1 LSELGDDERPMT
13 ASIAHAAWLKAK
25 ETQALIAALDAA
37 RAGGSRFV
45 GGCVRNT
52 VMGHEVD
59 DIDIAT
65 QLTPDQVVELCT
77 KAGFAAHPT
86 GIEHGTVTVVVNHK
100 PFEVTTL
107 RRDVSTDGRRA
118 TVAFT
123 ENWEED
129 AQRRDFRINA
139 LYADA
144 QGAIHDPTGGGLDDA
159 RAGRVI
165 FIGDAHQ
172 RIKEDYLRILR
183 FFRFNA
189 WYARGPVDPNG
200 LHACADLVG
209 GLDTL
214 SVERVWKEV
223 KKLLGAPDPRAA
235 WEGMTAIEAR
245 KRALPEMDNHPR
257 LRALMDLEADLM
269 LPVDPMTR
277 VAASLEDQQS
287 AKTFAN
293 RLKLSNEERDRLV
306 AALGDDVKITS
317 FMSLREM
324 RRAIYAIGNEAFRDR
339 VMLAWAASGGGKAQ
353 QWRALVA
360 HGQMWT
366 PPKLPLSGDEVMA
379 AGVPAGPKVG
389 VIMREVEAWWIDAD
403 FPDDK
408 LSIIERLKAVAQGMA

>member
-1 LSELGDDERPMT
+1 MNIT
-13 ASIAHAAWLKAK
+13 HAPWLKAP
-25 ETQALIAALDAA
+25 ETQKLLAALESA

-52 VMGHEVD
+52 LLGAPVD
-59 DIDIAT
+59 DLDIAT
-65 QLTPDQVVELCT
+65 QLTPQEIIAVAT
-77 KAGFAAHPT
+77 KADFAAHPT
-86 GIEHGTVTVVVNHK
+86 GIEHGTVTVVVNRQ

-123 ENWEED
+123 ESWEED
-129 AQRRDFRINA
+129 AQRRDFRMNA

-144 QGAIHDPTGGGLDDA
+144 QGQIHDPTGGGLDDA

-165 FIGDAHQ
+165 FIGDAAT

-189 WYARGPVDPNG
+189 WYAKTPLDPHG
-200 LHACADLVG
+200 LDACADLVA

-214 SVERVWKEV
+214 SAERIWKEV

-235 WEGMTAIEAR
+235 WEGMTAIEVRA
-245 KRALPEMDNHPR
+245 RALPEMDNTPR

-269 LPVDPMTR
+269 LPVDAMTR
-277 VAASLEDQQS
+277 VAA
-287 AKTFAN
+287 
-293 RLKLSNEERDRLV
+293 
-306 AALGDDVKITS
+306 ALGDDAKITS
-317 FMSLREM
+317 YMSLREM
-324 RRAIYAIGNEAFRDR
+324 RRAIYKLGNEAFRDR
-339 VMLAWAASGGGKAQ
+339 VMLAWAASGNDKAQ
-353 QWRALVA
+353 AWRALVA
-360 HGQMWT
+360 HATMWK
-366 PPKLPLSGDEVMA
+366 PPRLPLTGDEVMA

-389 VIMREVEAWWIDAD
+389 LIMREVEDWWIDAD

-408 LSIIERLKAVAQGMA
+408 LSVIERLKAVVQGLA

>member
-1 LSELGDDERPMT
+1 MT
-13 ASIAHAAWLKAK
+13 AAITHAPWLKAP
-25 ETQALIAALDAA
+25 ETQKLVAALEAA
-37 RAGGSRFV
+37 RPGGSRFV

-52 VMGHEVD
+52 LMGRPVD

-65 QLTPDQVVELCT
+65 QLTPDRVAEIAA
-77 KAGFAAHPT
+77 KSGFAAHPT
-86 GIEHGTVTVVVNHK
+86 GIEHGTVTVVVDHK

-123 ENWEED
+123 ESWEED
-129 AQRRDFRINA
+129 AQRRDFRMNA

-144 QGAIHDPTGGGLDDA
+144 AGAVHDPTGGGLDDA

-165 FIGDAHQ
+165 FIGDAAT

-189 WYARGPVDPNG
+189 WYARTPIDPHG
-200 LHACADLVG
+200 LAACADLVA

-223 KKLLGAPDPRAA
+223 KKLLAAPDPRAA
-235 WEGMTAIEAR
+235 WEGMKAIEVRA
-245 KRALPEMDNHPR
+245 RALPEMADEAR
-257 LRALMDLEADLM
+257 LDALCTLEADLM
-269 LPVDPMTR
+269 LPVDAMTR
-277 VAASLEDQQS
+277 VAASLPDQES
-287 AKTFAN
+287 ARALAR
-293 RLKLSNEERDRLV
+293 RLKLSNEERDRLI
-306 AALGDDVKITS
+306 AALGDDEKITS
-317 FMSLREM
+317 YMSLREM
-324 RRAIYAIGNEAFRDR
+324 RRAIYRIGNEAFRDR
-339 VMLAWAASGGGKAQ
+339 VMLAWARAGLEKSQA
-353 QWRALVA
+353 WRALVA
-360 HGQMWT
+360 HAQMWT

-389 VIMREVEAWWIDAD
+389 LVMREVEDWWIDAD

-408 LSIIERLKAVAQGMA
+408 LSVIERLKAVAQGLS

>member
-1 LSELGDDERPMT
+1 MT
-13 ASIAHAAWLKAK
+13 AITHAAWLKAA
-25 ETQALIAALDAA
+25 ETQKLIAALEAA

-52 VMGHEVD
+52 LMGREVD
-59 DIDIAT
+59 DIDVAT
-65 QLTPDQVVELCT
+65 QLTPPEVIAVAT

-86 GIEHGTVTVVVNHK
+86 GIEHGTITVVVNHK

-123 ENWEED
+123 ESWEED
-129 AQRRDFRINA
+129 AARRDFRMNA

-144 QGAIHDPTGGGLDDA
+144 SGAIHDPTGGGLDDV

-189 WYARGPVDPNG
+189 WYARGPVDPQG
-200 LHACADLVG
+200 LHACADLVA

-214 SVERVWKEV
+214 SVERVWKEA
-223 KKLLGAPDPRAA
+223 KKMLGALDPRAS
-235 WEGMTAIEAR
+235 WEGMKAIEVRA
-245 KRALPEMDNHPR
+245 RALPELSNDDR
-257 LRALMDLEADLM
+257 LHALCTLDADLM
-269 LPVDPMTR
+269 LPVDAMTR
-277 VAASLEDQQS
+277 VAAALPDQES
-287 AKTFAN
+287 AKALAR

-317 FMSLREM
+317 YMSLREM
-324 RRAIYAIGNEAFRDR
+324 RRAIYKLGNEAFGDR
-339 VMLAWAASGGGKAQ
+339 VKLAWAASGGDKAQ
-353 QWRALVA
+353 AWRALVA

-366 PPKLPLSGDEVMA
+366 PPKLPLTGDEVMA

-389 VIMREVEAWWIDAD
+389 LILREVEDWWIDAD

-408 LSIIERLKAVAQGMA
+408 LSVIERLKAVAQGLS

>member
-1 LSELGDDERPMT
+1 MT
-13 ASIAHAAWLKAK
+13 TITHAAWLKAP
-25 ETQALIAALDAA
+25 ETQKLISVLEAA
-37 RAGGSRFV
+37 RPGGSRFV

-52 VMGHEVD
+52 LMGRPVD

-65 QLTPDQVVELCT
+65 QLTPEQVTEVCA

-86 GIEHGTVTVVVNHK
+86 GIEHGTVTVVVNRK

-123 ENWEED
+123 ESWEED
-129 AQRRDFRINA
+129 AQRRDFRMNA

-144 QGAIHDPTGGGLDDA
+144 SGQIHDPTGGGLDDA

-172 RIKEDYLRILR
+172 RIREDYLRILR

-189 WYARGPVDPNG
+189 WYARTPLDPHG
-200 LHACADLVG
+200 LHACADLIA

-235 WEGMTAIEAR
+235 WEGMEAIDVRA
-245 KRALPEMDNHPR
+245 RALPEMNDHKR
-257 LRALMDLEADLM
+257 LDALMTLEADLV
-269 LPVDPMTR
+269 LPHDAMTR
-277 VAASLEDQQS
+277 VAAALGDQLQ
-287 AKTFAN
+287 AQAFAR
-293 RLKLSNEERDRLV
+293 RLKLSNDERDRLV
-306 AALGDDVKITS
+306 AALKQDARIVS
-317 FMSLREM
+317 YMSLREM
-324 RRAIYAIGNEAFRDR
+324 RRAIYRLGNEAFRDR
-339 VMLAWAASGGGKAQ
+339 VMLAWAEAGQAKTQA
-353 QWRALVA
+353 WRALLA
-360 HGQMWT
+360 HAQMWT

-389 VIMREVEAWWIDAD
+389 QVMREVEEWWIDAD

-408 LSIIERLKAVAQGMA
+408 LSIIERLKAVAHGLM

>member
-1 LSELGDDERPMT
+1 MT
-13 ASIAHAAWLKAK
+13 AIAHATWLKAA
-25 ETQALIAALDAA
+25 ETQKLIAALEAA

-52 VMGHEVD
+52 LMGREVD

-65 QLTPDQVVELCT
+65 QLTPDQVIEVAT

-86 GIEHGTVTVVVNHK
+86 GIEHGTVTVVVNSR

-123 ENWEED
+123 ESWEED
-129 AQRRDFRINA
+129 AQRRDFRMNA

-144 QGAIHDPTGGGLDDA
+144 GGQIHDPTGGGLDDT

-165 FIGDAHQ
+165 FIGDAHT

-189 WYARGPVDPNG
+189 WYARGPVDPQG
-200 LHACADLVG
+200 LHACADLVS

-214 SVERVWKEV
+214 SVERIWKEA
-223 KKLLGAPDPRAA
+223 KKLLAASDPRAA

-245 KRALPEMDNHPR
+245 ARALPELGNETR
-257 LRALMDLEADLM
+257 LDALCTLEADLM
-269 LPVDPMTR
+269 LSPDPMTR
-277 VAASLEDQQS
+277 VAAALTDQQS
-287 AKTFAN
+287 AKTLAN
-293 RLKLSNEERDRLV
+293 RLKLSNEERERLV
-306 AALGDDVKITS
+306 AALGDDVKITN

-324 RRAIYAIGNEAFRDR
+324 RRAIYKLGNEAFRDR
-339 VMLAWAASGGGKAQ
+339 VMLAWAASGGDKAQ

-360 HGQMWT
+360 HSTMWK
-366 PPKLPLSGDEVMA
+366 PPRLPLTGDEVMA

-389 VIMREVEAWWIDAD
+389 IILREVEDWWIDAD

-408 LSIIERLKAVAQGMA
+408 LSIIERLKAVAQGLA

>member
-1 LSELGDDERPMT
+1 M
-13 ASIAHAAWLKAK
+13 SIAHAPWLKAP
-25 ETQALIAALDAA
+25 ETQALIAALEAA

-52 VMGHEVD
+52 LMGRPVD

-65 QLTPDQVVELCT
+65 QLTPDQVTEVCK

-86 GIEHGTVTVVVNHK
+86 GIEHGTITIVVNHK

-123 ENWEED
+123 ESWNED
-129 AQRRDFRINA
+129 AQRRDFRMNA

-144 QGAIHDPTGGGLDDA
+144 AGAIHDPTGGGLDDA

-165 FIGDAHQ
+165 FIGDADT
-172 RIKEDYLRILR
+172 RIREDYLRILR

-189 WYARGPVDPNG
+189 WYAKGPLDPHG
-200 LHACADLVG
+200 LAACAARVEGLG
-209 GLDTL
+209 GL
-214 SVERVWKEV
+214 SVERIWKEL
-223 KKLLGAPDPRAA
+223 KKMLAAPNPRAA
-235 WEGMTAIEAR
+235 WEGMEAIEVRAR
-245 KRALPEMDNHPR
+245 VLPEMSRHAR
-257 LRALMDLEADLM
+257 LDALIGLEADLA
-269 LPVDPMTR
+269 LPVDAMTR
-277 VAASLEDQQS
+277 VAAALRDQEG
-287 AKTFAN
+287 ARALAR

-306 AALGDDVKITS
+306 AALGDDVKLS
-317 FMSLREM
+317 SYMSLKEM
-324 RRAIYAIGNEAFRDR
+324 RRALYLLGPEAFRDR
-339 VMLAWAASGGGKAQ
+339 VMLNWAEHGGNAA

-360 HGQMWT
+360 HAQMWT
-366 PPKLPLSGDEVMA
+366 PPKLPLSGDEVMR

-389 VIMREVEAWWIDAD
+389 EVMREIEAWWIDAD

-408 LSIIERLKAVAQGMA
+408 LAIIERLKAIAQGLN

>member
-1 LSELGDDERPMT
+1 MA
-13 ASIAHAAWLKAK
+13 ASITHASWLKAK
-25 ETQALIAALDAA
+25 ETQALIAALETA

-52 VMGHEVD
+52 LMGREVD

-65 QLTPDQVVELCT
+65 QLTPEQVTEVCT
-77 KAGFAAHPT
+77 QAGFAAYPT
-86 GIEHGTVTVVVNHK
+86 GIEHGTVTVVVKGK

-123 ENWEED
+123 ESWEED

-144 QGAIHDPTGGGLDDA
+144 SGTIHDPTGGGLDDA

-189 WYARGPVDPNG
+189 WYAKTPIDPQG
-200 LHACADLVG
+200 LHACADLVA
-209 GLDTL
+209 GLDQL
-214 SVERVWKEV
+214 SVERIWKEV
-223 KKLLGAPDPRAA
+223 KKLLAAPDPRAA
-235 WEGMTAIEAR
+235 WEGMSAIEVRA
-245 KRALPEMDNHPR
+245 RALPEMENEAR
-257 LRALMDLEADLM
+257 LDALIALDADLM

-277 VAASLEDQQS
+277 VAAALTDQES
-287 AKTFAN
+287 ARALAR
-293 RLKLSNEERDRLV
+293 RLKLSNEERERLV
-306 AALGDDVKITS
+306 AALGDGAKITS
-317 FMSLREM
+317 YMSLREM
-324 RRAIYAIGNEAFRDR
+324 RRAIYKIGAEPFRDR
-339 VMLAWAASGGGKAQ
+339 VMLAWANAGGGKAQ
-353 QWRALVA
+353 HWRALLA
-360 HGQMWT
+360 HAQMWT

-389 VIMREVEAWWIDAD
+389 QVLREVEDWWIDAD

-408 LSIIERLKAVAQGMA
+408 LSVIERLKAVAQGMS

>member
-1 LSELGDDERPMT
+1 MIK
-13 ASIAHAAWLKAK
+13 SIAFADWFKAK
-25 ETQALIAALDAA
+25 ETQALLAALEAA

-52 VMGHEVD
+52 LMGREVD

-65 QLTPDQVVELCT
+65 QLTPDRVTEVA
-77 KAGFAAHPT
+77 KAAGFAAHPT

-123 ENWEED
+123 EAWEED
-129 AQRRDFRINA
+129 AERRDFRMNA

-144 QGAIHDPTGGGLDDA
+144 SGEVHDPTGGGLDDA

-165 FIGDAHQ
+165 FIGDAHT
-172 RIKEDYLRILR
+172 RLREDYLRILR

-189 WYARGPVDPNG
+189 WYAKGPLDPQG
-200 LHACADLVG
+200 LHACADLVA

-235 WEGMTAIEAR
+235 WEAMKAIEVRA
-245 KRALPEMDNHPR
+245 RALPEMANEAR
-257 LRALMDLEADLM
+257 LDMLCTLEADLM

-277 VAASLEDQQS
+277 VAASLADQES
-287 AKTFAN
+287 ARALAQ

-317 FMSLREM
+317 YMSLREM
-324 RRAIYAIGNEAFRDR
+324 RRAIYKLGNEAFRDR
-339 VMLAWAASGGGKAQ
+339 VMLAWAASGNDKAQ
-353 QWRALVA
+353 AWRALVA
-360 HGQMWT
+360 HAQMWT
-366 PPKLPLSGDEVMA
+366 PPKLPLTGDEVMA
-379 AGVPAGPKVG
+379 AGVSAGPKVG
-389 VIMREVEAWWIDAD
+389 LVMREVEDWWIDAD

-408 LSIIERLKAVAQGMA
+408 LSVIERLKAVAQGMS

>member
-1 LSELGDDERPMT
+1 MN
-13 ASIAHAAWLKAK
+13 SIAHAAWLKAPESQK
-25 ETQALIAALDAA
+25 LIAALEGA

-52 VMGHEVD
+52 LLGAPVD
-59 DIDIAT
+59 DIDVAT
-65 QLTPDQVVELCT
+65 QLTPDRVTDVA
-77 KAGFAAHPT
+77 KAAGFAAHPT
-86 GIEHGTVTVVVNHK
+86 GIEHGTVTVVVDHK

-123 ENWEED
+123 ESWEED
-129 AQRRDFRINA
+129 AQRRDFRLNA

-144 QGAIHDPTGGGLDDA
+144 AGAIHDPTGGGLDDA

-165 FIGDAHQ
+165 FIGDARQ

-189 WYARGPVDPNG
+189 WYAKTPLDPKG
-200 LHACADLVG
+200 LEACADLVA

-214 SVERVWKEV
+214 SVERVWKEA

-235 WEGMTAIEAR
+235 WEGMTAIDVRA
-245 KRALPEMDNHPR
+245 RALPELSNETR
-257 LRALMDLEADLM
+257 LDALCTLEADLM
-269 LPVDPMTR
+269 LPVDAMTR
-277 VAASLEDQQS
+277 VAAALTDREG
-287 AKTFAN
+287 ARALAR

-306 AALGDDVKITS
+306 AALGDDEKITS
-317 FMSLREM
+317 YMSLREM
-324 RRAIYAIGNEAFRDR
+324 RRAIYRIGNQAFRDR
-339 VMLAWAASGGGKAQ
+339 VMLAWAAAGGEKAQ
-353 QWRALVA
+353 AWRALTA
-360 HGQMWT
+360 HAQMWT
-366 PPKLPLSGDEVMA
+366 PPKLPLSGDDVMA

-389 VIMREVEAWWIDAD
+389 AVLREVEDWWIDAD

-408 LSIIERLKAVAQGMA
+408 LSVIERLKAVAQGMA

>member
-1 LSELGDDERPMT
+1 MIK
-13 ASIAHAAWLKAK
+13 SIAFADWFKAK
-25 ETQALIAALDAA
+25 ETQQLLAALEAA
-37 RAGGSRFV
+37 RADGSRFV

-52 VMGHEVD
+52 LMGREVD

-65 QLTPDQVVELCT
+65 QLTPDRVTAVA
-77 KAGFAAHPT
+77 KAAGFAAHPT

-123 ENWEED
+123 EAWEED
-129 AQRRDFRINA
+129 AERRDFRMNA

-144 QGAIHDPTGGGLDDA
+144 LGEVHDPTGGGLDDA

-165 FIGDAHQ
+165 FIGDAHT
-172 RIKEDYLRILR
+172 RLREDYLRILR

-189 WYARGPVDPNG
+189 WYARGPLDPQG
-200 LHACADLVG
+200 LHACADLLA

-214 SVERVWKEV
+214 SVERIWKEV
-223 KKLLGAPDPRAA
+223 KKLLAAPDPRAV
-235 WEGMTAIEAR
+235 WEAMKAIEVRA
-245 KRALPEMDNHPR
+245 RALPEMSNEAR
-257 LRALMDLEADLM
+257 LDMLCTLEADLM

-277 VAASLEDQQS
+277 VAASLADQES
-287 AKTFAN
+287 ARAVAR

-317 FMSLREM
+317 YMSLREM
-324 RRAIYAIGNEAFRDR
+324 RRAIYKLGNEAFRDR
-339 VMLAWAASGGGKAQ
+339 VMLAWAASGNDKAQ
-353 QWRALVA
+353 AWRALVA
-360 HGQMWT
+360 HAQMWT
-366 PPKLPLSGDEVMA
+366 PPKLPLTGDEVMA
-379 AGVPAGPKVG
+379 AGVSAGPKVG
-389 VIMREVEAWWIDAD
+389 LVMREVEDWWIDAD

-408 LSIIERLKAVAQGMA
+408 LSVIERLKAVAQGLS

>member
-1 LSELGDDERPMT
+1 MIK
-13 ASIAHAAWLKAK
+13 SIAHADWFKAK
-25 ETQALIAALDAA
+25 ETQSLLAVLEVA

-52 VMGHEVD
+52 LMGREVD

-65 QLTPDQVVELCT
+65 QLTPDRVTEVARA
-77 KAGFAAHPT
+77 AGFAAHPT
-86 GIEHGTVTVVVNHK
+86 GVEHGTVTVVVNHK

-107 RRDVSTDGRRA
+107 RLDVSTDGRRA

-123 ENWEED
+123 ESWEKD
-129 AQRRDFRINA
+129 AQRRDFRMNA

-165 FIGDAHQ
+165 FIGDAHT

-189 WYARGPVDPNG
+189 WYAKGPLDPQG
-200 LHACADLVG
+200 LHACADLVA

-214 SVERVWKEV
+214 SVERVWKET
-223 KKLLGAPDPRAA
+223 KKLLGAYNPRAA
-235 WEGMTAIEAR
+235 WEAMKAIEVRA
-245 KRALPEMDNHPR
+245 RALPEIENDAR
-257 LRALMDLEADLM
+257 LTMLCTLEAELM
-269 LPVDPMTR
+269 LPADAMTR
-277 VAASLEDQQS
+277 VAAALSDPES
-287 AKTFAN
+287 ARALAR

-306 AALGDDVKITS
+306 AALGDDEKITS
-317 FMSLREM
+317 YMSLREM
-324 RRAIYAIGNEAFRDR
+324 RRAIYRIGNEAFRDR
-339 VMLAWAASGGGKAQ
+339 VMLAWAAAGVDKAQ
-353 QWRALVA
+353 AWRALVA
-360 HGQMWT
+360 HSQMWT
-366 PPKLPLSGDEVMA
+366 PPKLPLTGDDVMT

-389 VIMREVEAWWIDAD
+389 IVMREVEDWWIDAD

-408 LSIIERLKAVAQGMA
+408 LSVIERLKAVAQGMS

>member
-1 LSELGDDERPMT
+1 MT
-13 ASIAHAAWLKAK
+13 TSIAFADWFKAK
-25 ETQALIAALDAA
+25 ETQQLLAALEVA

-52 VMGHEVD
+52 LMGREVD

-65 QLTPDQVVELCT
+65 QLTPDRVTEVARA
-77 KAGFAAHPT
+77 AGFAAHPT

-123 ENWEED
+123 EAWEED
-129 AQRRDFRINA
+129 AQRRDFRMNA

-144 QGAIHDPTGGGLDDA
+144 QGAIHDPTGGGVDDV

-165 FIGDAHQ
+165 FIGDAHT

-189 WYARGPVDPNG
+189 WYAKGPLDPQG
-200 LHACADLVG
+200 LHACADLVA

-214 SVERVWKEV
+214 SVERVWKET
-223 KKLLGAPDPRAA
+223 KKLLGAYNPRAA
-235 WEGMTAIEAR
+235 WEAMKVIEVRA
-245 KRALPEMDNHPR
+245 RALRELENDAR
-257 LRALMDLEADLM
+257 LAMLCTLEAELL
-269 LPVDPMTR
+269 LPVDAMTR
-277 VAASLEDQQS
+277 VAAALSDQES
-287 AKTFAN
+287 ARELAR

-306 AALGDDVKITS
+306 AALGDNEKITS
-317 FMSLREM
+317 YMSLREM
-324 RRAIYAIGNEAFRDR
+324 RRAIYRIGNEAFRDR
-339 VMLAWAASGGGKAQ
+339 VMLAWAAAGADKAQ
-353 QWRALVA
+353 AWRALVA
-360 HGQMWT
+360 HAQMWT
-366 PPKLPLSGDEVMA
+366 PPKLPLTGEDVMT

-389 VIMREVEAWWIDAD
+389 IVMREVEDWWIDSD
-403 FPDDK
+403 FPDDR
-408 LSIIERLKAVAQGMA
+408 LSVIERLKAVAQGMS

>member
-1 LSELGDDERPMT
+1 MT
-13 ASIAHAAWLKAK
+13 TVAHAAWFKAK
-25 ETQALIAALDAA
+25 ETQALLAALEGA

-52 VMGHEVD
+52 LMGREVD
-59 DIDIAT
+59 DIDVAT
-65 QLTPDQVVELCT
+65 QLTPDQTT
-77 KAGFAAHPT
+77 KVTQSVGFAAHPT

-123 ENWEED
+123 ESWEED
-129 AQRRDFRINA
+129 AQRRDFRMNA

-144 QGAIHDPTGGGLDDA
+144 SGAIHDPTGGGLDDA

-165 FIGDAHQ
+165 FIGDAHT

-189 WYARGPVDPNG
+189 WYARGPVDPHG
-200 LHACADLVG
+200 LQACADLVA

-214 SVERVWKEV
+214 SVERIWKEV
-223 KKLLGAPDPRAA
+223 KKLLGAPDPRAS
-235 WEGMTAIEAR
+235 WEGMSAIEVRA
-245 KRALPEMDNHPR
+245 RALSELNNTPR

-269 LPVDPMTR
+269 LPVDAMTR
-277 VAASLEDQQS
+277 VAAALEDQES
-287 AKTFAN
+287 AKALSR
-293 RLKLSNEERDRLV
+293 RLKLANEERDRLV
-306 AALGDDVKITS
+306 AALGDDVKLTS

-324 RRAIYAIGNEAFRDR
+324 RRAIYKLGNEAFRDR
-339 VMLAWAASGGGKAQ
+339 VKLAWAGAGGEKAQ
-353 QWRALVA
+353 QWRALLT

-366 PPKLPLSGDEVMA
+366 PPKMPLTGDEVMA

-389 VIMREVEAWWIDAD
+389 VIMREVEDWWIDAD

-408 LSIIERLKAVAQGMA
+408 LSVIERLKAVAQGMA

>member
-1 LSELGDDERPMT
+1 MT
-13 ASIAHAAWLKAK
+13 AITHAPWLKAP
-25 ETQALIAALDAA
+25 ETQKLIAALEAA

-52 VMGHEVD
+52 LMGRPVE

-65 QLTPDQVVELCT
+65 QLTPDQVTEIAT

-86 GIEHGTVTVVVNHK
+86 GIEHGTVTVVVNSR

-123 ENWEED
+123 EKWEED
-129 AQRRDFRINA
+129 AQRRDFRMNA

-144 QGAIHDPTGGGLDDA
+144 SGAVHDPTGGGLDDVK
-159 RAGRVI
+159 AGRVI
-165 FIGDAHQ
+165 FIGDAHT
-172 RIKEDYLRILR
+172 RIREDYLRILR

-189 WYARGPVDPNG
+189 WYARGPVDPQG
-200 LHACADLVG
+200 LAACADLVA
-209 GLDTL
+209 GLDQL

-223 KKLLGAPDPRAA
+223 KKLLEAPDPRAA

-245 KRALPEMDNHPR
+245 ARALPELTNEAR
-257 LRALMDLEADLM
+257 LDALTTLEVDLM

-277 VAASLEDQQS
+277 VAAALQDQ
-287 AKTFAN
+287 AGARALAV

-306 AALGDDVKITS
+306 AALGDEVKLTS
-317 FMSLREM
+317 FMSLKEM
-324 RRAIYAIGNEAFRDR
+324 RRAIYRLGNQAFRDR
-339 VMLAWAASGGGKAQ
+339 VMLAWAGAGGEKAQ

-366 PPKLPLSGDEVMA
+366 PPKFPLSGDEVMA

-389 VIMREVEAWWIDAD
+389 AVLREVEAWWIDAD

-408 LSIIERLKAVAQGMA
+408 LSIIERLKAVAQGMS

>member
-1 LSELGDDERPMT
+1 MIT
-13 ASIAHAAWLKAK
+13 SIAHAGWFKAK
-25 ETQALIAALDAA
+25 ETQALMQALEGA
-37 RAGGSRFV
+37 RAGGARFV

-52 VMGHEVD
+52 LMGREVD

-65 QLTPDQVVELCT
+65 QLTPDRVTEIAQ

-123 ENWEED
+123 ESWQED
-129 AQRRDFRINA
+129 AERRDFRLNA

-144 QGAIHDPTGGGLDDA
+144 TGQIHDPTGGGLDDA

-165 FIGDAHQ
+165 FIGDAHT
-172 RIKEDYLRILR
+172 RLREDHLRILR

-189 WYARGPVDPNG
+189 WYAKGPLDPHG
-200 LHACADLVG
+200 IAACADMVA
-209 GLDTL
+209 GLDAL
-214 SVERVWKEV
+214 SVERIWKEV
-223 KKLLGAPDPRAA
+223 KKLLAAPDPRAA
-235 WEGMTAIEAR
+235 WEGLTAIEAR
-245 KRALPEMDNHPR
+245 ARALPEMANETR
-257 LRALMDLEADLM
+257 LDALVTLEADLM
-269 LPVDPMTR
+269 LPVDAMTR
-277 VAASLEDQQS
+277 VAAALADQES
-287 AKTFAN
+287 AKALAR

-306 AALGDDVKITS
+306 AALGDDVKLTS
-317 FMSLREM
+317 YMSLREM
-324 RRAIYAIGNEAFRDR
+324 RRAIYKLGNEAFRDR
-339 VMLAWAASGGGKAQ
+339 VMLAWAGAGGEKAQ

-389 VIMREVEAWWIDAD
+389 LVMREVEDWWIDAD

-408 LSIIERLKAVAQGMA
+408 LSVIERLKAVVQGLA

>member
-1 LSELGDDERPMT
+1 MT
-13 ASIAHAAWLKAK
+13 ASIAYTAWFKAK
-25 ETQALIAALDAA
+25 ETQALIAALEAA
-37 RAGGSRFV
+37 RPNGSRFV

-52 VMGHEVD
+52 LMGREVD
-59 DIDIAT
+59 DIDVAT
-65 QLTPDQVVELCT
+65 QLTPDQVTEICA

-86 GIEHGTVTVVVNHK
+86 GIEHGTVTVVINHR

-123 ENWEED
+123 EKWDED
-129 AQRRDFRINA
+129 AERRDFRMNA

-144 QGAIHDPTGGGLDDA
+144 SGAVHDPTSGGLEDV

-165 FIGDAHQ
+165 FIGDAHT
-172 RIKEDYLRILR
+172 RLREDYLRILR

-189 WYARGPVDPNG
+189 WYAKGPLDPHG
-200 LHACADLVG
+200 LSACADLVA

-214 SVERVWKEV
+214 SAERIWKEV
-223 KKLLGAPDPRAA
+223 KKLLAAPDPRAA

-245 KRALPEMDNHPR
+245 ARALPEFSNETR
-257 LRALMDLEADLM
+257 LDALCSIEADLM
-269 LPVDPMTR
+269 LTPDPMTR
-277 VAASLEDQQS
+277 IAAALADQDS
-287 AKTFAN
+287 ARALAR
-293 RLKLSNEERDRLV
+293 RLKLSNEERERLV
-306 AALGDDVKITS
+306 AALGTDVKITS
-317 FMSLREM
+317 YMSLREM
-324 RRAIYAIGNEAFRDR
+324 RRAIYRLGNQPFRDR
-339 VMLAWAASGGGKAQ
+339 VMLAWAGAGGEKAQ

-366 PPKLPLSGDEVMA
+366 PPKLPLTGDEVMA

-389 VIMREVEAWWIDAD
+389 LVMREVEDWWIDAD

-408 LSIIERLKAVAQGMA
+408 LSVIERLKAVAQGMS

>member
-1 LSELGDDERPMT
+1 MT
-13 ASIAHAAWLKAK
+13 TITHASWLKAP
-25 ETQALIAALDAA
+25 ETQKLIAALEGA

-52 VMGHEVD
+52 VMGREVE

-65 QLTPDQVVELCT
+65 QLTPDRVTEIAEQ
-77 KAGFAAHPT
+77 AGFAAHPT
-86 GIEHGTVTVVVNHK
+86 GIEHGTITVVVDHK

-123 ENWEED
+123 ESWQED
-129 AQRRDFRINA
+129 AERRDFRMNA

-144 QGAIHDPTGGGLDDA
+144 GGAIHDPTGGGLDDA

-165 FIGDAHQ
+165 FIGDAAT

-189 WYARGPVDPNG
+189 WYAKTPIDPHG
-200 LHACADLVG
+200 LQACADLVA

-214 SVERVWKEV
+214 SVERIWSET
-223 KKLLGAPDPRAA
+223 KKLLAAPDPRAA
-235 WEGMTAIEAR
+235 WEGMNAIEVRA
-245 KRALPEMDNHPR
+245 RALPEFDNHPR

-277 VAASLEDQQS
+277 VAAVLEDQEAGRALS
-287 AKTFAN
+287 R

-306 AALGDDVKITS
+306 AALGDEVKITS
-317 FMSLREM
+317 YMSLKEM
-324 RRAIYAIGNEAFRDR
+324 RRAIYKLGNQAFGDR
-339 VMLAWAASGGGKAQ
+339 IMLAWAASGGEKAQ
-353 QWRALVA
+353 AWRALLA
-360 HGQMWT
+360 HAKMWK
-366 PPKLPLSGDEVMA
+366 PPKLPLTGDEVMA
-379 AGVPAGPKVG
+379 AGVPGGPKVG
-389 VIMREVEAWWIDAD
+389 AVIREVEDWWIDAD

-408 LSIIERLKAVAQGMA
+408 LSVIERLKAVAQGMS

>member
-1 LSELGDDERPMT
+1 MT
-13 ASIAHAAWLKAK
+13 SIAHADWLKAA
-25 ETQALIAALDAA
+25 ETQKLVAALDAA
-37 RAGGSRFV
+37 RADGSRFV

-52 VMGHEVD
+52 LIGREVD

-65 QLTPDQVVELCT
+65 QLTPDQVT
-77 KAGFAAHPT
+77 KVAKEAGFAAHPT

-123 ENWEED
+123 GLWEED

-144 QGAIHDPTGGGLDDA
+144 QGQIHDPTGGGLDDV

-165 FIGDAHQ
+165 FIGDAAT

-189 WYARGPVDPNG
+189 WYARTPIDPKG
-200 LHACADLVG
+200 LEACADLVA
-209 GLDTL
+209 GLDML
-214 SVERVWKEV
+214 SVERVWKET

-235 WEGMTAIEAR
+235 WEGMKAIEVAA
-245 KRALPEMDNHPR
+245 RALPELSDETR
-257 LRALMDLEADLM
+257 LDALCTLEADLM
-269 LPVDPMTR
+269 LTPDAMTR
-277 VAASLEDQQS
+277 VAAALTDQQR
-287 AKTFAN
+287 ARAFAN

-306 AALGDDVKITS
+306 AALGNEPKITS
-317 FMSLREM
+317 YMSMREM
-324 RRAIYAIGNEAFRDR
+324 RRVIYRLGNVAFRDR
-339 VMLAWAASGGGKAQ
+339 VMLAWAAAGGEKAQ

-360 HGQMWT
+360 HGTMWT

-389 VIMREVEAWWIDAD
+389 IVLREVEDWWIDAD

-408 LSIIERLKAVAQGMA
+408 LSVIERLKAVAQGLA

>member
-1 LSELGDDERPMT
+1 MT
-13 ASIAHAAWLKAK
+13 AAITHADWLKAP
-25 ETQALIAALDAA
+25 ETQKLLAALEAA

-52 VMGHEVD
+52 LIGAPVD
-59 DIDIAT
+59 DLDIAT
-65 QLTPDQVVELCT
+65 QLTPQETIAVAT

-86 GIEHGTVTVVVNHK
+86 GIEHGTITVVVNHE

-107 RRDVSTDGRRA
+107 RRDVTTDGRRA

-123 ENWEED
+123 ESWEED
-129 AQRRDFRINA
+129 AQRRDFRMNA

-144 QGAIHDPTGGGLDDA
+144 SGQIHDPTGGGLDDA

-165 FIGDAHQ
+165 FIGDAAT

-189 WYARGPVDPNG
+189 WYARTVLDPQG
-200 LHACADLVG
+200 LQACADHVA

-214 SVERVWKEV
+214 SVERIWKEV
-223 KKLLGAPDPRAA
+223 KKLLGARDPRAA
-235 WEGMTAIEAR
+235 WEGMSAIEVRA
-245 KRALPEMDNHPR
+245 RALPELNNTPR

-269 LPVDPMTR
+269 LPVDAMTR
-277 VAASLEDQQS
+277 IAAAIEDQES
-287 AKTFAN
+287 AKALSR

-317 FMSLREM
+317 YMSLREM
-324 RRAIYAIGNEAFRDR
+324 RRAIYKLGNEAFRDR
-339 VMLAWAASGGGKAQ
+339 VMLAWAAAGNDKAQ
-353 QWRALVA
+353 AWRALVA
-360 HGQMWT
+360 HAMMWT
-366 PPKLPLSGDEVMA
+366 PPKLPLTGDEIMA
-379 AGVPAGPKVG
+379 AGIPAGPKVG
-389 VIMREVEAWWIDAD
+389 LIMREVEDWWIDAD

-408 LSIIERLKAVAQGMA
+408 LSVIERLKAVAQGMA

>member
-1 LSELGDDERPMT
+1 MT
-13 ASIAHAAWLKAK
+13 TAITHATWLKAA
-25 ETQALIAALDAA
+25 ETQKLIAALDAA
-37 RAGGSRFV
+37 RADGSRFV

-52 VMGHEVD
+52 LIGREVD

-65 QLTPDQVVELCT
+65 QLTPDQVTQVAKE
-77 KAGFAAHPT
+77 AGFAAHPT
-86 GIEHGTVTVVVNHK
+86 GIDHGTVTVVVNHK

-123 ENWEED
+123 ESWEED

-144 QGAIHDPTGGGLDDA
+144 QGQIHDPTGGGLDDV

-165 FIGDAHQ
+165 FIGDAAT

-189 WYARGPVDPNG
+189 WYARTPIDPKG
-200 LHACADLVG
+200 LEACADLVA

-214 SVERVWKEV
+214 SVERVWKET

-235 WEGMTAIEAR
+235 WEGMKAIEVAA
-245 KRALPEMDNHPR
+245 RALPELSNETR
-257 LRALMDLEADLM
+257 LDALCTLEADLM
-269 LPVDPMTR
+269 LTPDAMTR
-277 VAASLEDQQS
+277 VAAAHSDQQS
-287 AKTFAN
+287 ARAFAN

-306 AALGDDVKITS
+306 AALGDTPKITS
-317 FMSLREM
+317 YMSMREM
-324 RRAIYAIGNEAFRDR
+324 RRAIYTLGNEAFRDR
-339 VMLAWAASGGGKAQ
+339 VMLAWAGAGGEKAQ

-360 HGQMWT
+360 HGQMWK

-389 VIMREVEAWWIDAD
+389 EVMREVEAWWIDAD

-408 LSIIERLKAVAQGMA
+408 LSVIERLKAVAQGLA

>member
-1 LSELGDDERPMT
+1 MIK
-13 ASIAHAAWLKAK
+13 SIAFADWFKAK
-25 ETQALIAALDAA
+25 ETQQLLAALEAA

-52 VMGHEVD
+52 LMGREVD

-65 QLTPDQVVELCT
+65 QLTPDRVTDVAQA
-77 KAGFAAHPT
+77 AGFAAHPT

-123 ENWEED
+123 EAWDED
-129 AQRRDFRINA
+129 AQRRDFRMNA

-144 QGAIHDPTGGGLDDA
+144 SGDVHDPTGGGLDDA
-159 RAGRVI
+159 RSGRVI
-165 FIGDAHQ
+165 FIGDAHT

-189 WYARGPVDPNG
+189 WYARGPLDPSG
-200 LHACADLVG
+200 LHACADLVA

-223 KKLLGAPDPRAA
+223 KKLLAAPDPRAA
-235 WEGMTAIEAR
+235 WEAMKAIEVRA
-245 KRALPEMDNHPR
+245 RALPEMANEVR
-257 LRALMDLEADLM
+257 LHALCTLEADLM
-269 LPVDPMTR
+269 LPVDAMTR
-277 VAASLEDQQS
+277 VAASLTGQEN
-287 AKTFAN
+287 ARALAR

-306 AALGDDVKITS
+306 AALGDDEKITS
-317 FMSLREM
+317 YMSLREM
-324 RRAIYAIGNEAFRDR
+324 RRAIYRIGNEAFRDR
-339 VMLAWAASGGGKAQ
+339 VMLAWAAAGVDKAQ
-353 QWRALVA
+353 AWRALVA
-360 HGQMWT
+360 HSQMWT
-366 PPKLPLSGDEVMA
+366 PPKLPLTGDDVMT

-389 VIMREVEAWWIDAD
+389 TVMREVEDWWIDSD

-408 LSIIERLKAVAQGMA
+408 LSVIERLKAVAQGMS